1 MIMKDNIYLFHFYQI
16 WYLFSPFLTI
26 SWNYFSNSDLFKK
39 EAKRGFGFSIERV
52 NSIMEQ
58 LEQLKISIQNRVDQY
73 KQEKS
78 NDSIVLSSIFKT
90 MIGYYYWDIINI

>member
-1 MIMKDNIYLFHFYQI
+1 
-16 WYLFSPFLTI
+16 
-26 SWNYFSNSDLFKK
+26 
-39 EAKRGFGFSIERV
+39 
-52 NSIMEQ
+52 MEQ